1 MEIITECN
9 NVPVLVTPL
18 MHREVIKCRTAEYL
32 YPAVLERI
40 ERDRPAIE
48 AFRAKIHPYAYHANL
63 DRLGNRPTA
72 PGEPF
77 WGNRWFDGGDARSAY
92 GIVAALQPKR
102 IIEIGSGNSTM
113 FMRRAMRDFKL
124 SCHLTSI
131 DPAPR
136 AEIDALCDT
145 VIRRSVLEVDLGM
158 FNGLGDGDVLFH
170 DGSHLTFNGTDTV
183 RLFLEILPSLAP
195 GVLVHIHDICLP
207 HEYIKAFDRRG
218 YSEQYML
225 AAALLFTDQ
234 FEVLLPVALLAKEG
248 NFEGGVSFWL
258 RKRPH
263 PAVPATA
270 AA

>member
-18 MHREVIKCRTAEYL
+18 MHREVIRCRAPEYL
-32 YPAVLERI
+32 YPAVLARI
-40 ERDRPAIE
+40 ERDRPAID
-48 AFRAKIHPYAYHANL
+48 AFRQRIHPFAHHPNL
-63 DRLGNRPTA
+63 DRLGRRASA

-77 WGNRWFDGGDARSAY
+77 WGNRWFDGGDARAAY
-92 GIVAALQPKR
+92 GIVAALAPAR

-113 FMRRAMRDFKL
+113 FIRRALKDFNL
-124 SCHLTSI
+124 PCQLTSI

-145 VIRRSVLEVDLGM
+145 VIRRSVLEVDLDLFGT
-158 FNGLGDGDVLFH
+158 LRAGDILFH

-183 RLFLEILPSLAP
+183 RLFLEILPQLAP

-207 HEYIKAFDRRG
+207 YEYIKAFDRRG

-225 AAALLFTDQ
+225 AAALLFADQ
-234 FEVLLPVALLAKEG
+234 FEVLLPVALLARQG
-248 NFEGGVSFWL
+248 CFEGGVSFWL
-258 RKRPH
+258 RKRPQ
-263 PAVPATA
+263 PVTPPVT
-270 AA
+270 